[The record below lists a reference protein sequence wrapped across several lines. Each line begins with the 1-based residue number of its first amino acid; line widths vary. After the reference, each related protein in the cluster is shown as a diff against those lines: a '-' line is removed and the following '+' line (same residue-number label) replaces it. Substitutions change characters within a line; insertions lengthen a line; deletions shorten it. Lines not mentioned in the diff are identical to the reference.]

1 MSLEMQNFPTMNI
14 GENGLPSLEPWLREH
29 IEMARHRAQWR
40 KKKWHVDLSAAMIF
54 SHMPRHWCLDW
65 IHALHDCN
73 PSHNI
78 SMASLIFMLY
88 GKI

>member
-54 SHMPRHWCLDW
+54 FPICQD
-65 IHALHDCN
+65 I
-73 PSHNI
+73 
-78 SMASLIFMLY
+78 
-88 GKI
+88 GV